1 VIVAIVAP
9 TVFSTGL
16 AEAGA
21 ALATVLV
28 MARTRN
34 VLLAMIVGVGV
45 VWGLRMLLAH
55 LR

>member
-1 VIVAIVAP
+1 
-9 TVFSTGL
+9 
-16 AEAGA
+16 
-21 ALATVLV
+21 

-45 VWGLRMLLAH
+45 VWGLRLLQTH